1 MPQTEQ
7 YEALPE
13 GEHLVMRMAR
23 ETGIAT
29 VPHAL
34 MRMSEA
40 GGEPYIRMCGD
51 SMLPDL
57 VNYPDLRLTPKRSEL
72 VTALWYSGYL
82 LPHFVDWHHCQKWR
96 YIKAR

>member
-13 GEHLVMRMAR
+13 AEHLVMRMAR
-23 ETGIAT
+23 GTGIAT

-51 SMLPDL
+51 SVLPDL
-57 VNYPDLRLTPKRSEL
+57 M
-72 VTALWYSGYL
+72 
-82 LPHFVDWHHCQKWR
+82 
-96 YIKAR
+96 KARLCELIEERTSALESGPHTDTP